1 MTTAIKKI
9 GDKWEYDGII
19 FDKKSDAE
27 KVKKSTEA
35 GSKTALDESDFE
47 GGKQRISMWV
57 DEAIVKEFKILAHKR
72 GSKYQTLMN
81 EVLKEYVELIANNNL
96 HNLPILINIFIV
108 LCQIPKLYI
117 HKYIYP
123 LDFHFYRWIFTILVS
138 YDRSKHNH

>member
-1 MTTAIKKI
+1 MTIYWRLGMTTAIKKI

-81 EVLKEYVELIANNNL
+81 EVLKEYVGARERRLIDL
-96 HNLPILINIFIV
+96 KESEF
-108 LCQIPKLYI
+108 KEYI
-117 HKYIYP
+117 KQ
-123 LDFHFYRWIFTILVS
+123 LV
-138 YDRSKHNH
+138 R